1 MPPQFGGAALNPV
14 TGPAIDTAPGDR
26 FSDRAR
32 ALFYARLAFL
42 AIGLGVLAVPSWSA
56 YVGATGTTAF
66 AVYFTVI
73 GYSVSNYLLLEHP
86 RIGRP
91 LTFVTLNLDLV
102 ALGAMVIA
110 SGGLKSPVM
119 AGQVLFT
126 IFFVLLFP
134 RLWALIPPL
143 LLLPVVARID
153 QVIDGRT
160 FAPDDVFLLV
170 YYIMINAIAAY
181 VLVFLNARDQRHLQ
195 QVRSLSSMREEALI
209 TEERLRL
216 SREIHDGIGGTLST
230 MIIQSE
236 FIYRMAKD
244 DEMKTEIA
252 ELKGQAEEAIEELR
266 RSLTMMRRDFDLHKA
281 LDDYC
286 TRFAERAKVPT
297 VMKVHGRRRRLP
309 SEMQLAV
316 FRTLQECLTN
326 AGKHAQAKQVDVK
339 LKYDGDLVSITVSD
353 DGVGFDTAKKK
364 PGHYGLVNIVERA
377 RKFRG
382 TVDVQSAPG
391 AGTTVHVVYV
401 VPAEGSHVAQMPA
414 PP

>member
-1 MPPQFGGAALNPV
+1 MKTEAQRRVRWVVCGLSGALLLGVAGALSRDPGQIGRIAHRPVLEDAVLAHGDGLEWQERLPAPDSTDVPALSLPKDAAILPVAVIPFGNGSLEVVAGEVLAKFSPALSREGRDRLIARLGSTLLLDDAMTGYVRLKVPEGLSIPGFQALLKGTEGVITAQPIERPDVEHVGHQTLGDVPLEVRARALRDDEAGRLLPAVLQRVEAQIRQPRSLGMTTDRKDAAHRRAVLYASGHRRQARHGVDQAMPPQFGGAALNPV

-143 LLLPVVARID
+143 LLLPVVARI
-153 QVIDGRT
+153 
-160 FAPDDVFLLV
+160 
-170 YYIMINAIAAY
+170 
-181 VLVFLNARDQRHLQ
+181 
-195 QVRSLSSMREEALI
+195 E
-209 TEERLRL
+209 
-216 SREIHDGIGGTLST
+216 
-230 MIIQSE
+230 
-236 FIYRMAKD
+236 
-244 DEMKTEIA
+244 
-252 ELKGQAEEAIEELR
+252 
-266 RSLTMMRRDFDLHKA
+266 
-281 LDDYC
+281 
-286 TRFAERAKVPT
+286 
-297 VMKVHGRRRRLP
+297 
-309 SEMQLAV
+309 
-316 FRTLQECLTN
+316 
-326 AGKHAQAKQVDVK
+326 
-339 LKYDGDLVSITVSD
+339 
-353 DGVGFDTAKKK
+353 
-364 PGHYGLVNIVERA
+364 
-377 RKFRG
+377 
-382 TVDVQSAPG
+382 
-391 AGTTVHVVYV
+391 
-401 VPAEGSHVAQMPA
+401 
-414 PP
+414 